1 MVGGRIRYGAA
12 MNDTI
17 QRMKQPLPLSM
28 LGAGIALGFL
38 VAFFVFREVDPNAKY
53 SDIQLRKGMSF
64 NELKK
69 QLGEPDTIE

>member
-1 MVGGRIRYGAA
+1 
-12 MNDTI
+12 
-17 QRMKQPLPLSM
+17 M

-64 NELKK
+64 DELKK